1 MGARTGN
8 EYLRRI
14 KTHSP
19 EVWVGSDRVDDVTEH
34 PTTRGAAHEIARLYD
49 LQHEPDNGFA
59 LTTSPST
66 GDRVGAQFLLPRTRE
81 DLAQRRE
88 MHRLWSDATCG
99 LMGRTTDFIGSM
111 LTAWNINADFFG
123 DTAERVRAYFDEV
136 REQDLFLTHA
146 LADPPVD
153 RSKPPSQQPD
163 PFTYLGVEE
172 ETADGL
178 IVSGAKMLATAS
190 PYADEIL
197 VWPFSLRRYDKADN
211 RYAIAFAIPADTEGI
226 RFVSRQ
232 PYAHGNSFDN
242 PLSTRFDEMDAVVI
256 FDRVLVPWE
265 RVFINQDYD
274 RVNRIWE
281 INSNAFTGVQTTQ
294 RLLSKLEFS
303 AGLARR
309 ATEMVKTDQYPHV
322 RDMVAEIVTYIEL
335 TRAALHAS
343 EATALEHPDGW
354 LIPNVTPLFAIRN
367 SGNRWYPRVR
377 ELLQQILA
385 GGLLYQPA
393 DVSAFDSPIAGDIEK
408 FYRGADVSAE
418 NRIKLYKVAADLV
431 VSGFGGRHELY
442 ERFYA
447 GDPMFLRINTQ
458 FNLYDFTDPL
468 RLVDGVLNA
477 SSAESALAD
486 RAGAL

>member
-1 MGARTGN
+1 
-8 EYLRRI
+8 
-14 KTHSP
+14 
-19 EVWVGSDRVDDVTEH
+19 VDDVTEH